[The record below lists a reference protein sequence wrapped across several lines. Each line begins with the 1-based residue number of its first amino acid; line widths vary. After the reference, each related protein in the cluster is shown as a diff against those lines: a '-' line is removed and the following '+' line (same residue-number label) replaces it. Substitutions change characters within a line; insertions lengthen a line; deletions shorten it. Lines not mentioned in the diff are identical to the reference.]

1 MVVKQSDCGPDRV
14 ALTHRFM
21 MVTRLA
27 RMPPYAVL
35 SVHQRSVDSTPQLRG
50 MKLMPEAMLIVRG
63 TAHGHGLGHQF
74 PMSLAYRKRGDEA
87 LAALTVSPCRR
98 QPSTTASTRRSGSAA
113 SH

>member
-1 MVVKQSDCGPDRV
+1 MVVKQGDSGPDRV

-74 PMSLAYRKRGDEA
+74 PMALPYRLDHNSQATHPATGAGVAQSDRAVGF
-87 LAALTVSPCRR
+87 
-98 QPSTTASTRRSGSAA
+98 
-113 SH
+113 